1 MTHAF
6 AARRLASLQGWRHSH
21 AMHDIRLI
29 RDDPAAFDAAL
40 ARRGVAPIAAELV
53 ALDERHRSLTTEAQ
67 VALARRNEASKAIG
81 AAKAAK
87 DEATSSELMQE
98 VAALKQRLPAI
109 EAEAKS
115 LGDALQ
121 ERLAILPNVPLPDV
135 QEGADEND
143 NVIVSEHGTP
153 PFFTFAPV

>member
-1 MTHAF
+1 
-6 AARRLASLQGWRHSH
+6 
-21 AMHDIRLI
+21 MHDIRLI

-87 DEATSSELMQE
+87 DEDE
-98 VAALKQRLPAI
+98 V
-109 EAEAKS
+109 EDAEAD
-115 LGDALQ
+115 GED
-121 ERLAILPNVPLPDV
+121 
-135 QEGADEND
+135 DED
-143 NVIVSEHGTP
+143 DEEEQGEDEEQ
-153 PFFTFAPV
+153 